1 MKRKLLDIV
10 SEACGYTK
18 GVDKDK
24 NADVDVAVYRKSYF
38 GFENTV
44 RMREIG
50 RNTVRQKKMLRD

>member
-24 NADVDVAVYRKSYF
+24 NADVDVAVYRKKELF
-38 GFENTV
+38 W
-44 RMREIG
+44 I
-50 RNTVRQKKMLRD
+50 

>member
-1 MKRKLLDIV
+1 M